1 MLTAMLSPAPE
12 RGPKVY
18 SARTLA
24 AFCLWAAT
32 CSALSFSFADAQG
45 EGLAVV
51 LGAFFCGLGLV
62 AALVFVPLI
71 FGLLLRPPPLAK
83 PDAPL
88 GGKAGSLVVESADDP
103 MREAL
108 GWLPKLRLHETAALS
123 GLLSFVLLAAW
134 GAVDRSAPDASAVKR
149 LLLAVGALV
158 PPLLLAR
165 EVLARRSPP

>member
-12 RGPKVY
+12 RRPQVY

-45 EGLAVV
+45 EGLAVL
-51 LGAFFCGLGLV
+51 LGAFFCGLALV
-62 AALVFVPLI
+62 AALVFLPLL

-83 PDAPL
+83 PEAPL
-88 GGKAGSLVVESADDP
+88 GGKSGTLVVESADDP

-123 GLLSFVLLAAW
+123 GLLSFLLLAAW
-134 GAVDRSAPDASAVKR
+134 GAVDRAAPDALAVKR
-149 LLLAVGALV
+149 LLLAAGALV
-158 PPLLLAR
+158 PPLLIGR
-165 EVLARRSPP
+165 EFLARRTAP